1 MYRSPGK
8 NISEN
13 RFSINYAIRRWFEK
27 HVIMKVDSAK
37 VISPDYE
44 SPADQFFY
52 YLKTETSSQD
62 SNNSIFYGVN
72 IG

>member
-1 MYRSPGK
+1 
-8 NISEN
+8 
-13 RFSINYAIRRWFEK
+13 
-27 HVIMKVDSAK
+27 MKVDSAK